1 MKENEKSNNES
12 FSHELNFL
20 GSITKILEHKKL
32 FASITILVF
41 LVSFLFAY
49 SLPQHYQVSSFLS
62 APKGNLLL
70 LNDELYIQNQ
80 NRIILPAD
88 NNELFTSNLYNLQS
102 YKFLETIFNKNNFI
116 NKLDSQIDIN
126 TFLSKLSINSTF
138 SSATPDDNVKLD
150 PPFILLADKVL
161 KSEIN
166 NYINFSRILINESQ
180 EKIATDTRSEF
191 TTAIEYEILKLNQN
205 YESKISLREYDMT
218 KISNDKTSIL
228 NKIRAL
234 ERSELS
240 ALEENA
246 KIARKMGVIQ
256 PNFSEP
262 GVKSYIS
269 APIWFTHG
277 EKSLRESAASVKA
290 KFLNQ
295 LDIELLPLIKKQF
308 LVESNYD
315 ENLSSLKKEI
325 LQLEELKKFSSS
337 INISSIQ
344 VIKNEVVKIN
354 NKGNI
359 IIFIG
364 LFAGFFLG
372 LLATILRMQYLEL
385 KPKA

>member
-49 SLPQHYQVSSFLS
+49 SLPQHYQVSSVLA
-62 APKGNLLL
+62 APKGDLLL

-80 NRIILPAD
+80 NRIFLRTG

-138 SSATPDDNVKLD
+138 SSASPSDNVILD

-161 KSEIN
+161 KSEID
-166 NYINFSRILINESQ
+166 NYVNFSGILINESQ
-180 EKIATDTRSEF
+180 EKIATGIRSEF
-191 TTAIEYEILKLNQN
+191 TTTIEYEILKLNKK
-205 YESKISLREYDMT
+205 YESKIRSSEFDMT
-218 KISNDKTSIL
+218 KINNDKTSIF

-240 ALEENA
+240 ALEEMA
-246 KIARKMGVIQ
+246 GIARKMGIIQ
-256 PNFSEP
+256 PNFSDP
-262 GVKSYIS
+262 GVRSYIA

-295 LDIELLPLIKKQF
+295 LDIELLTLSQKQI
-308 LVESNYD
+308 LLESNYD
-315 ENLSSLKKEI
+315 EDLSKLKKEI
-325 LQLEELKKFSSS
+325 LQLEELKKISRS
-337 INISSIQ
+337 IIISSIQ

-364 LFAGFFLG
+364 LFSGFFLG